1 MSTHGSILSS
11 TDTGGAVIRA
21 GTVSVLLTDLTKAVT
36 FSTAMPSA
44 SYVVIL
50 APNGLLGSFTASALT
65 AAGFTLNLPGVTGVV
80 GYVAISLV

>member
-1 MSTHGSILSS
+1 MIHGAIPAN
-11 TDTGGAVIRA
+11 TDSGGVCIRS
-21 GTVSVLLTDLTKAVT
+21 GTVSVQVTDLTKAVT
-36 FSTAMPSA
+36 FSTPMPNA

-65 AAGFTLNLPGVTGVV
+65 ANGFTLNLPGVTGIV

>member
-1 MSTHGSILSS
+1 MIHGAIPAN
-11 TDTGGAVIRA
+11 TDSGGGCIRA
-21 GTVSVLLTDLTKAVT
+21 GSVSVLLTDLTKTVT
-36 FSTAMPSA
+36 FSTPMPSA

-65 AAGFTLNLPGVTGVV
+65 ANGFTLNLPGVTGVV

>member
-1 MSTHGSILSS
+1 MATHGSILSS
-11 TDTGGAVIRA
+11 SDTGGVTVRA
-21 GTVSVLLTDLTKAVT
+21 GTVSVQVTDLTKAVT
-36 FSTAMPSA
+36 FSTPMPSA

-65 AAGFTLNLPGVTGVV
+65 ANGFTLNLPGVTGVI